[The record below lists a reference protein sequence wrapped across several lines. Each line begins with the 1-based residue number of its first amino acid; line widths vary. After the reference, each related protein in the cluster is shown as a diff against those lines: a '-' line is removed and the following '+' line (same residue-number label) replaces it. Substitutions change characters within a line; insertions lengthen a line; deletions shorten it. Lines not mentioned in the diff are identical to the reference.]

1 MKTKHAVLLWK
12 CTFFFSLFLTYSRIW
27 ISFYCSGDSANA
39 VPPTKKL
46 RTRVTNICGDRRGQP
61 NRSAMERPHS
71 GPTTLVIV
79 VQPVPGKYA
88 WAMLFEVLTFPNRD
102 TKDMDS
108 FHFGKG
114 GLQIN
119 VDRGQLSQKG
129 IQQTLASVITPIFRC
144 LSVVSNGYTSNIIW
158 SLSCIIVHCLFPS
171 W

>member
-1 MKTKHAVLLWK
+1 
-12 CTFFFSLFLTYSRIW
+12 
-27 ISFYCSGDSANA
+27 
-39 VPPTKKL
+39 
-46 RTRVTNICGDRRGQP
+46 
-61 NRSAMERPHS
+61 MERPHS

-88 WAMLFEVLTFPNRD
+88 WAMLFEALTFPNRD

-119 VDRGQLSQKG
+119 VDRGHLSQKG
-129 IQQTLASVITPIFRC
+129 IQQTLASVSTPILRY

-158 SLSCIIVHCLFPS
+158 TLCCIVLHYLFPS

>member
-1 MKTKHAVLLWK
+1 
-12 CTFFFSLFLTYSRIW
+12 
-27 ISFYCSGDSANA
+27 
-39 VPPTKKL
+39 
-46 RTRVTNICGDRRGQP
+46 
-61 NRSAMERPHS
+61 MERPHS

-108 FHFGKG
+108 FHFGKD

-119 VDRGQLSQKG
+119 VDRGQLSQQG
-129 IQQTLASVITPIFRC
+129 LQQTLASVSIPILRY
-144 LSVVSNGYTSNIIW
+144 LSVVSNGYKSNIIW
-158 SLSCIIVHCLFPS
+158 TLFHIIVHDLFPS

>member
-1 MKTKHAVLLWK
+1 
-12 CTFFFSLFLTYSRIW
+12 
-27 ISFYCSGDSANA
+27 
-39 VPPTKKL
+39 
-46 RTRVTNICGDRRGQP
+46 
-61 NRSAMERPHS
+61 MERPHS

-88 WAMLFEVLTFPNRD
+88 WAMLFEALKFPNRD

-119 VDRGQLSQKG
+119 VDRRQLSQKG
-129 IQQTLASVITPIFRC
+129 IQQTLASVSTPILRY

-158 SLSCIIVHCLFPS
+158 TLCCIIVHYLLPS

>member
-1 MKTKHAVLLWK
+1 
-12 CTFFFSLFLTYSRIW
+12 
-27 ISFYCSGDSANA
+27 
-39 VPPTKKL
+39 
-46 RTRVTNICGDRRGQP
+46 
-61 NRSAMERPHS
+61 MERPHS

-88 WAMLFEVLTFPNRD
+88 WAMLFEALTFPNRD

-119 VDRGQLSQKG
+119 VDRGHLSQKG

-158 SLSCIIVHCLFPS
+158 SLSCIILHCLFPS